1 MGGHPVAVAELAAAR
16 VEGHSRQLRVD
27 LKLIL
32 DQFWANFGLIWGN
45 FEPIFGPVLGPAIV
59 GTIGRGNCG
68 ASAGQPRTWLG
79 PVRTHG
85 WATVCPVECFGSFWA
100 NFGLILN
107 ILD

>member
-27 LKLIL
+27 LKSIL

-59 GTIGRGNCG
+59 GRNHNWAGQLRGKCGPAPHMAG
-68 ASAGQPRTWLG
+68 ASAHTGLG
-79 PVRTHG
+79 NCVP
-85 WATVCPVECFGSFWA
+85 C
-100 NFGLILN
+100 
-107 ILD
+107 